1 MTNFTENLKKYAEV
15 TVKIGLNIQKGQ
27 TLLVAAP
34 LVAVD
39 YVRAVATAAYSA
51 GAKNVHVEWNDEE
64 LTRIKYEQAPDE
76 AFSEFPVWK
85 AKGYEEMAKEG
96 CAYLAIYASNPD
108 LLKGIN
114 PDRISTANKTMAQH
128 MKEFR
133 NITQSSQISW
143 CVVSVPT
150 KEWAAKVFPKV
161 SQEDQVDALWEAI
174 FTCTRANLDNPVK
187 AWEEHSSNLL
197 SRVQYLNEK
206 KYKKLHYR
214 APGTDLTIELPEKH
228 VWVGGGGKNAK
239 GISFTPNIPTE
250 EVFTTPKKDGVNGI
264 VTSTM
269 PLIYSGN
276 VINGFSL
283 TFKEGKIVEISAEEG
298 YETLKRLIETDEGAS
313 FLGEVAL
320 VPHSSPIAQSNTIFY
335 NTLFDE
341 NASNHLAIGS
351 AYPICMENGTS
362 MSQEELSQN
371 GSNTSLVHVDFMIG
385 SAQMDIDAITAD
397 GEIEPLFRNGSW
409 VK

>member
-1 MTNFTENLKKYAEV
+1 MTNFTDNLKKYAEV

-34 LVAVD
+34 LVAAD
-39 YVRAVATAAYSA
+39 YVRAVAESAYNA
-51 GAKNVHVEWNDEE
+51 GAKNVHVEWSDEV
-64 LTRIKYEQAPDE
+64 LTRIKYENAPDE
-76 AFSEFPVWK
+76 AFAEFPVWK
-85 AKGYEEMAKEG
+85 VKGYEEMAKDG
-96 CAYLAIYASNPD
+96 CAYLSIYAQNPD

-133 NITQSSQISW
+133 NMTQASQISW

-150 KEWAAKVFPKV
+150 IEWAAKVYPDIP
-161 SQEDQVDALWEAI
+161 QEKQVDTLWEAI
-174 FTCTRANLDNPVK
+174 FTCTRANVEDPVK
-187 AWEEHSSNLL
+187 AWEDHSSNLF
-197 SRVQYLNEK
+197 SRVQFLNEK

-228 VWVGGGGKNAK
+228 VWIGGGGKNAN
-239 GISFTPNIPTE
+239 GVSFTPNIPTE

-276 VINGFSL
+276 VINKFSL

-335 NTLFDE
+335 NTLYDE

-351 AYPICMENGTS
+351 AYPTCIENGTN
-362 MSQEELSQN
+362 MSQEELSKN

-385 SAQMDIDAITAD
+385 SEQMDIDAITAD
-397 GEIEPLFRNGSW
+397 GKVEPLFRNGSW
-409 VK
+409 V

>member
-39 YVRAVATAAYSA
+39 YVRAVAIAAYSA
-51 GAKNVHVEWNDEE
+51 GAKNVHVEWSDEE

-133 NITQSSQISW
+133 NMTQSSQISW

-150 KEWAAKVFPKV
+150 KEWAAKVFPKAP
-161 SQEDQVDALWEAI
+161 QEDQVDALWEAI
-174 FTCTRANLDNPVK
+174 FTCTRSNLDHPVK

-197 SRVQYLNEK
+197 RRVQYLNEK

-250 EVFTTPKKDGVNGI
+250 EVFTTPKKDGVNGV

-276 VINGFSL
+276 VINEFSL
-283 TFKEGKIVEISAEEG
+283 TFKDGKIVEFSAEEG

-320 VPHSSPIAQSNTIFY
+320 VPHSSPIAQSNTVFY

-351 AYPICMENGTS
+351 AYPICIENGTK
-362 MSQEELSQN
+362 MSQEELSNN

-385 SAQMDIDAITAD
+385 SEQMDIDAITTD
-397 GEIEPLFRNGSW
+397 GEVEPLFRNGNW
-409 VK
+409 VN